1 MEQMLIKANI
11 PQEKFKIRH
20 RYLTE
25 NEDFGITLSN
35 RSGMMEN
42 AEYKIPSLKE
52 PLKKPCYYPHY
63 TFFMDYTGEVLVCSH
78 DWGKKLVVGNMKKQR
93 FIDIWLV
100 RAYRIVPPA
109 CCLHEVSEKCPC
121 PR

>member
-1 MEQMLIKANI
+1 MQMLIKANI
-11 PQEKFKIRH
+11 PQDGFKIRH

-63 TFFMDYTGEVLVCSH
+63 TFFMDYYRRSISLLSRL
-78 DWGKKLVVGNMKKQR
+78 GKKTCS
-93 FIDIWLV
+93 W
-100 RAYRIVPPA
+100 
-109 CCLHEVSEKCPC
+109 
-121 PR
+121 